1 MQLIDFDSR
10 FADYLRG
17 WIDEHEEEFENSDQL
32 EEQVPEVYQTF
43 LETPADWLEGVKPGE
58 YFDSFQG
65 SDELV
70 RLMSLYIDSH
80 ISVPDMLMNRLVE
93 IGGESEKSL
102 MALLD
107 DEGAGNE
114 KKMLAVSLLREL
126 DSSLPMERYIAW
138 QYEREDEDELC
149 DNAMES
155 LEAMGEKACDA
166 MLEALEGASL
176 AGKEALLG
184 ALSRYPGDDRILEGL
199 LRLIEARPDR
209 LAILAACLGRLGDAR
224 ALPALNLLAEDEGIR
239 YLDYIEL
246 RSAIEALG
254 GEAPRRE
261 FYGDSEYEA
270 LFSTRSE

>member
-17 WIDEHEEEFENSDQL
+17 WIDTHEDEFENSDRM

-58 YFDSFQG
+58 YFDGYSNP
-65 SDELV
+65 DELA
-70 RLMSLYIDSH
+70 RLMSLYIDRH

-166 MLEALEGASL
+166 MLEALDL
-176 AGKEALLG
+176 VRAGKAPRAGFAARE
-184 ALSRYPGDDRILEGL
+184 GDDRPAGL
-199 LRLIEARPDR
+199 QLHRPVAER
-209 LAILAACLGRLGDAR
+209 QCRRTEQAPR
-224 ALPALNLLAEDEGIR
+224 LPA
-239 YLDYIEL
+239 
-246 RSAIEALG
+246 
-254 GEAPRRE
+254 APR
-261 FYGDSEYEA
+261 A
-270 LFSTRSE
+270 

>member
-17 WIDEHEEEFENSDQL
+17 WIDAHEDEFENSDQM

-58 YFDSFQG
+58 YFDGYSN

-114 KKMLAVSLLREL
+114 KKMLAVSLL
-126 DSSLPMERYIAW
+126 
-138 QYEREDEDELC
+138 
-149 DNAMES
+149 
-155 LEAMGEKACDA
+155 K
-166 MLEALEGASL
+166 
-176 AGKEALLG
+176 
-184 ALSRYPGDDRILEGL
+184 
-199 LRLIEARPDR
+199 
-209 LAILAACLGRLGDAR
+209 
-224 ALPALNLLAEDEGIR
+224 
-239 YLDYIEL
+239 
-246 RSAIEALG
+246 
-254 GEAPRRE
+254 
-261 FYGDSEYEA
+261 
-270 LFSTRSE
+270 

>member
-17 WIDEHEEEFENSDQL
+17 WVDAHEDEFDTADDMEER
-32 EEQVPEVYQTF
+32 VPDVYQAF
-43 LETPADWLEGVKPGE
+43 LDTPAEWLEGVKPGE
-58 YFDSFQG
+58 YFDRFYSA
-65 SDELV
+65 DELV
-70 RLMSLYIDSH
+70 RLLNLYIDRH
-80 ISVPDMLMNRLVE
+80 VSVPDMLMNRLVE

-155 LEAMGEKACDA
+155 LEAMGEKACNA